1 MSDLIPPM
9 IDGVSPSTIYLEKL
23 DNPPSDLFT
32 FLCQK
37 FPHVDVDEWRRR
49 FVDGLVFW
57 ENGELATLNA
67 HYIHGRSVYYYR
79 FLQDEVVVPFEHE
92 ILFENKYF
100 MVVDKPHFL
109 TVTPSGDYVCQT
121 LLTRLKQQ
129 TSNPNLSP
137 IHRLDKETAGL
148 ILISKNVQTRGI
160 YQSLFAT
167 NAIHKVYHAIAPRKV
182 AAKFPTDVHLH
193 LMRGEPFYTMRVAT
207 SLPPNS
213 HTFICQLKSQGDWT
227 KYELHP
233 TTGKLHQ
240 LRVHLNH
247 LGIPIK
253 NDPYYP
259 VVRHKARNDFHAP
272 LQLLAKSL
280 SFTDPMTG
288 KQMSFQSKRT
298 LDF

>member
-1 MSDLIPPM
+1 MSNFIPPM
-9 IDGVSPSTIYLEKL
+9 VDGVSPSRLYLEKL
-23 DNPPSDLFT
+23 DRPPIDLFT

-37 FPHVDVDEWRRR
+37 FPHVGVDEWRRR

-57 ENGELATLNA
+57 ENGELATTST
-67 HYIHGRSVYYYR
+67 HYMHGRSVYYYR
-79 FLQDEVVVPFEHE
+79 FLYDEVVVPFEHE
-92 ILFENKYF
+92 ILFENESF

-109 TVTPSGDYVCQT
+109 AVTPGGDYVRQT

-129 TSNPNLSP
+129 TNNPNLSP

-160 YQSLFAT
+160 YQSLFAAS
-167 NAIHKVYHAIAPRKV
+167 AIHKIYHAIAPMIEGLV
-182 AAKFPTDVHLH
+182 LPINVSLH
-193 LMRGEPFYTMRVAT
+193 LMRGEPFYTMAVNAHK
-207 SLPPNS
+207 LPNS
-213 HTFICQLKSQGDWT
+213 HTYLCQLGVQADWV
-227 KYELHP
+227 KYELRP

-259 VVRHKARNDFHAP
+259 VVRHKARNDFRAP

-280 SFTDPMTG
+280 SFTDPVTG
-288 KQMSFQSKRT
+288 EQMSFHSKRT